1 MGDLRPL
8 RIAHWRFIF
17 SFLMDPFVGL
27 HRRKNYY
34 CFLNSVWEQPGDA
47 MRDAYICSCPHCGT
61 RNRIDSTNLELT
73 AKCGRC
79 HQSFSPHGCNKEITP
94 VLTLRC
100 SQCHTKNRVPVSKL
114 DTGGK
119 CGRCGAVL
127 DLQDVYTGRTVMVT
141 DANLHQTV
149 LCSPLPV
156 LLYGWAPWCSV
167 CSGINSQV
175 EQMAVETKGKIRV
188 AKVNIEANPQIASTY
203 RILSVPTFFI
213 FDAGK
218 LVEQM
223 PGAVPKHELM
233 MKMAG
238 FI

>member
-1 MGDLRPL
+1 
-8 RIAHWRFIF
+8 
-17 SFLMDPFVGL
+17 
-27 HRRKNYY
+27 
-34 CFLNSVWEQPGDA
+34 

-61 RNRIDSTNLELT
+61 KNRIDRTNMELT

-79 HQSFSPHGCNKEITP
+79 HQSFSPQSCKKEMDP

-100 SQCHTKNRVPVSKL
+100 GQCRTKNRVPVSKL
-114 DTGGK
+114 NAGGK
-119 CGRCGAVL
+119 CGRCGVVL
-127 DLQDVYTGRTVMVT
+127 DHHNVYTGKTVMVS
-141 DANLHQTV
+141 DADFHQTV
-149 LCSPLPV
+149 LGSPLPV

-175 EQMAVETKGKIRV
+175 EQMAAETKGKIRV
-188 AKVNIEANPQIASTY
+188 AKVNIEANPEIASKY
-203 RILSVPTFFI
+203 SILSVPTFFI

-218 LVEQM
+218 LVEQI

-233 MKMAG
+233 MKMAL